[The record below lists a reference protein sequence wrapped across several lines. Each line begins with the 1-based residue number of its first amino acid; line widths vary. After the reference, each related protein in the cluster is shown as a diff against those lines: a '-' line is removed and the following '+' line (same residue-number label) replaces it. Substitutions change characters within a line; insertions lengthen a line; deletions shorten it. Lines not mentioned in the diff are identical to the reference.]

1 MNDFRVRT
9 KIWLEIDGRPFLG
22 GGRCRL
28 LEAVARCGSINAAAK
43 ELGLSYRKAW
53 AQLKAM
59 EEAAPFPLLE
69 RRVGG
74 QNGGASR
81 LTPQARDLMQR
92 YHTLCRRL
100 TVDADRCFAEHF
112 CRGEDSC

>member
-1 MNDFRVRT
+1 MSDFQLRT
-9 KIWLEIDGRPFLG
+9 KIWLEVDGRPFLG
-22 GGRCRL
+22 GGRYRL
-28 LEAVARCGSINAAAK
+28 LVAVARCGSINAAARD
-43 ELGLSYRKAW
+43 LGLSYRKAW

-74 QNGGASR
+74 RDGGASR
-81 LTPQARDLMQR
+81 LTPQARALMNR
-92 YHTLCRRL
+92 YETLCRRL

-112 CRGEDSC
+112 PAGEDSC